1 VFCVNLLDI
10 AVLALF
16 AFFLLSG
23 WYRGFMNTLFSL
35 VAYTISCGVALL
47 ARPLLENAVKHSAD
61 LYSAVLY
68 YAEGAELVG
77 DVELSRTAIS
87 SLSSE
92 QISGVMEKAQLP
104 LPMGA
109 RITENIAREAFAKD
123 GLTTLGDY
131 FNQTIVSVF
140 INILCVLLL
149 FVAVRLLLAFVIH
162 MIDYARNGYPVLHTT
177 DGLLGGCFGLI
188 RGFLAMYIL
197 FMLAPIAL
205 IVLPSLIKYIDA
217 SYFGSFFYN
226 SNFLLRLIP
235 GT

>member
-1 VFCVNLLDI
+1 MNLLDV

-23 WYRGFMNTLFSL
+23 WYRGFVNTLLSL
-35 VAYTISCGVALL
+35 VAYTVSCGLALL
-47 ARPLLENAVKHSAD
+47 IRPLLENAVKHSAD
-61 LYSAVLY
+61 IYNAVLY
-68 YAEGAELVG
+68 YAEGGELVG

-87 SLSSE
+87 QLSAE
-92 QISGVMEKAQLP
+92 QLSGVMENAQLP
-104 LPMGA
+104 VPMGA
-109 RITENIAREAFAKD
+109 RITTNIAREAFAKD

-131 FNQTIVSVF
+131 FNQTIVNVF

-149 FVAVRLLLAFVIH
+149 FVAIRLLLGFVIH
-162 MIDYARNGYPVLHTT
+162 MIDYARDGYPVLHTT
-177 DGLLGGCFGLI
+177 DGLLGACFGLI
-188 RGFLAMYIL
+188 RGFLAMYVL

-205 IVLPSLIKYIDA
+205 IVLPSLVKYIDA